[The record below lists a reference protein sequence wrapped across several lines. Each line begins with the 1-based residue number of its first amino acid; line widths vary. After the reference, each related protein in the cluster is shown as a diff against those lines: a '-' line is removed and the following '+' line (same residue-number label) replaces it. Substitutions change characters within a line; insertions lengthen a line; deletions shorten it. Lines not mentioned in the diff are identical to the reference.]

1 MRLAPLLAIV
11 VGLLAA
17 AGWVAMALADADVMP
32 SYLAAWL
39 FWIAA
44 PFGALPLVMGLE
56 ALGRTEWP
64 ALLTLRR
71 ACLLLPAGA
80 VLSLPV
86 LLSTASLFRRPGI
99 DAPLPA
105 AWMAPGFFIARA
117 VVILA
122 VLSVLAVLFSR
133 PPAIPRRGLAMAGL
147 ALHVCLVSLAAV
159 DWVLALQPG
168 IGSSA
173 FGVLLMAS
181 QISVAACLAAFL
193 LAVNTRAAGP
203 LSGLGLLLAVL
214 LATWAFVH
222 FMQFLVI
229 WSANLPHE
237 VVWYTARTPGLGSF
251 TVWFGVAACIMALGL
266 LPTTLAK
273 LPAVLAT
280 VAAML
285 LALHLAE
292 TLWLVTPAFRGSF
305 VVTLPDA
312 LAVVGLGGLLM
323 GLLLLTLPGEGGT
336 LHREAA

>member
-1 MRLAPLLAIV
+1 MRLVPLLAIA
-11 VGLLAA
+11 VGVLGA
-17 AGWVAMALADADVMP
+17 AGWIVMALADADVMA

-39 FWIAA
+39 FWMAV
-44 PFGALPLVMGLE
+44 PLGALPLVMALE
-56 ALGRTEWP
+56 ALGLAAWP

-71 ACLLLPAGA
+71 ACLLLPVGS
-80 VLSLPV
+80 VLALPV
-86 LLSTASLFRRPGI
+86 LFSTAALFRRPDI
-99 DAPLPA
+99 DSPLPA

-133 PPAIPRRGLAMAGL
+133 TPAAPRRGLAMLGL

-181 QISVAACLAAFL
+181 QLGVAACLAAFL
-193 LAVNTRAAGP
+193 LAVNTRGAAP

-214 LATWAFVH
+214 LATWAFLH

-237 VVWYTARTPGLGSF
+237 VTWYTARTPGLGSF
-251 TVWFGVAACIMALGL
+251 TVWFGVAACVVALGL
-266 LPTTLAK
+266 LPTRLSQA
-273 LPAVLAT
+273 PAVLAT
-280 VAAML
+280 LAAML
-285 LALHLAE
+285 LTLHLAE

-305 VVTLPDA
+305 IVTLPDA
-312 LAVVGLGGLLM
+312 LAVLGLGGLLV
-323 GLLLLTLPGEGGT
+323 GLLLLALPRQGGSLRHAT
-336 LHREAA
+336 A

>member
-1 MRLAPLLAIV
+1 MRLAPLLAIAI
-11 VGLLAA
+11 GLLAA
-17 AGWVAMALADADVMP
+17 AGWTAMAMADADVMP

-39 FWIAA
+39 FWMAV

-56 ALGRTEWP
+56 ALGRSEWP

-71 ACLLLPAGA
+71 ACLLLPVGA
-80 VLSLPV
+80 VLALPV
-86 LLSTASLFRRPGI
+86 LFSTAVLFRRPDI
-99 DAPLPA
+99 DSPLPA

-133 PPAIPRRGLAMAGL
+133 TPAVPRRGLAMAGL
-147 ALHVCLVSLAAV
+147 AMHVCLVSLAAV

-181 QISVAACLAAFL
+181 QIGIAASLAAFL
-193 LAVNTRAAGP
+193 LAVNTPAAGS
-203 LSGLGLLLAVL
+203 LSGLGVLLAVL
-214 LATWAFVH
+214 LASWAFLH

-251 TVWFGVAACIMALGL
+251 TVWFGVAACVLTLAL
-266 LPTTLAK
+266 LPTALAK
-273 LPAVLAT
+273 APAVLAT

-285 LALHLAE
+285 LTLHLAE

-312 LAVVGLGGLLM
+312 LAVFGLGGLLV
-323 GLLLLTLPGEGGT
+323 GLLLLVLPRQGGSR
-336 LHREAA
+336 REAA

>member
-1 MRLAPLLAIV
+1 
-11 VGLLAA
+11 
-17 AGWVAMALADADVMP
+17 MAV
-32 SYLAAWL
+32 
-39 FWIAA
+39 

-56 ALGRTEWP
+56 ALGRSEWP

-71 ACLLLPAGA
+71 ACLLLPVGA
-80 VLSLPV
+80 VLALPV
-86 LLSTASLFRRPGI
+86 LFSTAVLFRRPDI
-99 DAPLPA
+99 DSPLPA

-133 PPAIPRRGLAMAGL
+133 TPAVPRRGLAMAGL
-147 ALHVCLVSLAAV
+147 AVHVCLVSLAAV

-181 QISVAACLAAFL
+181 QIGIAASLAAFL
-193 LAVNTRAAGP
+193 LAVNTPAAGS
-203 LSGLGLLLAVL
+203 LSGLGVLLAVL
-214 LATWAFVH
+214 LASWAFLH

-251 TVWFGVAACIMALGL
+251 TVWFGVAACVLALAL
-266 LPTTLAK
+266 LPTALAK
-273 LPAVLAT
+273 APAVLAT

-285 LALHLAE
+285 LTLHLAE

-312 LAVVGLGGLLM
+312 LAVFGLGGLLV
-323 GLLLLTLPGEGGT
+323 GLLLVLPRQGGNR
-336 LHREAA
+336 REAA

>member
-1 MRLAPLLAIV
+1 MRLAPLLAIAI
-11 VGLLAA
+11 GLLAA
-17 AGWVAMALADADVMP
+17 AGWIVMALADADVMP

-39 FWIAA
+39 FWMAV

-56 ALGRTEWP
+56 ALGRSEWP

-71 ACLLLPAGA
+71 ACLLLPVGA
-80 VLSLPV
+80 VLALPV
-86 LLSTASLFRRPGI
+86 LFSTAVLFRRPDI
-99 DAPLPA
+99 DSPLPA

-133 PPAIPRRGLAMAGL
+133 TPAVPRRSLAMAGL

-181 QISVAACLAAFL
+181 QIGIATSLAAFL
-193 LAVNTRAAGP
+193 LAVTTPAAAS

-214 LATWAFVH
+214 LASWAFLH

-251 TVWFGVAACIMALGL
+251 TVWFGVAACVLALGL
-266 LPTTLAK
+266 LPTALAK
-273 LPAVLAT
+273 APPVLAT

-305 VVTLPDA
+305 IVTLPDG
-312 LAVVGLGGLLM
+312 LAVVGLGGLLV
-323 GLLLLTLPGEGGT
+323 GLLLLVLPRQGGRR
-336 LHREAA
+336 REAA